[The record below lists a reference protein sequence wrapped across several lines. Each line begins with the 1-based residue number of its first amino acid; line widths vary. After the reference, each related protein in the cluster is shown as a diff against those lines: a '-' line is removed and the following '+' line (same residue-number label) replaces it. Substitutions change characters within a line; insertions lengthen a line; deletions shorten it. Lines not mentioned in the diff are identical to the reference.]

1 MRKLSRTLT
10 AALAF
15 AGATLIPQ
23 VRAQNSADYY
33 DPPERAARLS
43 WVERNVS
50 MQPGGV
56 DDWVPANIN
65 RPLTTGDRLWTEA
78 GARAEVHIGTAAFR
92 LNGRTNFTFL
102 NLTDGVAQVE
112 LSSGTLNVRVRNLAS
127 QEDIEIDTPQAAF
140 SLLQPGDYRIEVN
153 EQGDASVFTVRAG
166 EAEALSGDQV
176 FPMRARDQ
184 VVVTD
189 DNRGPAFNRRTAP
202 VADVFD
208 NWCQQRDRR
217 EDMATSGRYVSRDI
231 PGYADLDGQGD
242 WTQDPEYSAVWMPR
256 VTADWAPYRD
266 GHWAWIEPWGW
277 TWEDDAP
284 WGYAPF
290 HYGRWVSIR
299 NRWGWVPG
307 PVVARPVYSPAL
319 VAWVGGAGF
328 SIGVSI
334 GGPPVGW
341 FPLGPREV
349 WVPPYRYSPRY
360 IERVNVTNTII
371 VNRTFNNINISN
383 VNYVNRNVAGA
394 VTAVP
399 RDVIISGREVRSASV
414 RVSPDAVSRGQVGA
428 FAAVAPQR
436 TAVLGGRSGGG
447 AAPPSTVTNRRI
459 VARATPPP
467 PPVPFAQRQTALQ
480 ANPGRPLD
488 RTAVTQI
495 QQSQPSRGRPE
506 IRQVNPQRGAAQQGK
521 GNSFGQQNG
530 GQQDAGQNRDQQKG
544 RGQQGGG
551 LFQGQ
556 PGQPQAQPPP
566 QQPAVI
572 PQPPVV
578 QQQEDRQR
586 GRGQQGGR
594 PQQAQ
599 PPVQQPQQ
607 PAVIPQP
614 PIVQQQEDRQRGRGQ
629 QDGRPQQA
637 QPPVQ
642 VPQQPQVIPQ
652 PPQNDRQNDRQRGRG
667 QQQAPQS
674 PQLPPQAQPQVQQPQ
689 PPAVI
694 PQPPVDRQNDRQQND
709 RQNRGRGQGGQ
720 SQQGPQPVPQAPQ
733 APPPPQPTR
742 PPTPQPTAQPQ
753 AQPPAQPAPAPQ
765 PPADRQKGRGKQD
778 RQDNKDKGKDN

>member
-10 AALAF
+10 AVIAF
-15 AGATLIPQ
+15 AAATLIPQ
-23 VRAQNSADYY
+23 VRGQNTDDYY
-33 DPPERAARLS
+33 DPPDRAARLS
-43 WVERNVS
+43 WIERNVS
-50 MQPGGV
+50 FQPGGV
-56 DDWVPANIN
+56 DDWIPASLN

-102 NLTDGVAQVE
+102 NLSDGVAQVE
-112 LSSGTLNVRVRNLAS
+112 LSAGTLSVRVRNLAS
-127 QEDIEIDTPQAAF
+127 QENIEIDTPQAAF
-140 SLLQPGDYRIEVN
+140 ALLQPGDYRIEVN
-153 EQGDASVFTVRAG
+153 DQGDASIFTVRAG
-166 EAEALSGDQV
+166 EAEALAGDQV

-184 VVVTD
+184 IVVTE

-217 EDMATSGRYVSRDI
+217 EDMSVSARYVSRDI

-242 WTQDPEYSAVWMPR
+242 WSQDPQYSAVWMPR
-256 VTADWAPYRD
+256 VAADWAPYRD

-307 PVVARPVYSPAL
+307 PVVARPVYAPAL

-328 SIGVSI
+328 SIGVSV

-341 FPLGPREV
+341 FPLAPREV

-360 IERVNVTNTII
+360 IERVNVTNTVI
-371 VNRTFNNINISN
+371 VNRTFNNINVSN
-383 VNYVNRNVAGA
+383 VNYVNRNIAGA

-399 RDVIISGREVRSASV
+399 RDVVISGREVRSAAV

-428 FAAVAPQR
+428 FASVAPQR
-436 TAVLGGRSGGG
+436 AAVLGGRSGGG

-488 RTAVTQI
+488 RNAVIRI

-506 IRQVNPQRGAAQQGK
+506 IRQVSPQAK
-521 GNSFGQQNG
+521 GGQQNG
-530 GQQDAGQNRDQQKG
+530 GQQKG
-544 RGQQGGG
+544 KQ
-551 LFQGQ
+551 LTA
-556 PGQPQAQPPP
+556 QPQAPP
-566 QQPAVI
+566 QVQQPAQPAVI
-572 PQPPVV
+572 PQPPVNR
-578 QQQEDRQR
+578 QQDDRQK

-594 PQQAQ
+594 PQDVR
-599 PPVQQPQQ
+599 PPLQQQ

-614 PIVQQQEDRQRGRGQ
+614 SQNDRQNGRGQ
-629 QDGRPQQA
+629 QGGQPQQA
-637 QPPVQ
+637 RPPVQ
-642 VPQQPQVIPQ
+642 QPPQQPAVIQQ
-652 PPQNDRQNDRQRGRG
+652 PPNDRQNDRQRGRG
-667 QQQAPQS
+667 QQQVPQNPQAAPQV
-674 PQLPPQAQPQVQQPQ
+674 QPQVQQPQ
-689 PPAVI
+689 
-694 PQPPVDRQNDRQQND
+694 QPDRQNDNRQK
-709 RQNRGRGQGGQ
+709 GRGQQ
-720 SQQGPQPVPQAPQ
+720 RQPQQAPQPPPQAPQ
-733 APPPPQPTR
+733 APPASQPTR
-742 PPTPQPTAQPQ
+742 PQQ

-765 PPADRQKGRGKQD
+765 PPADQKGRGKQD
-778 RQDNKDKGKDN
+778 RQDNKDKGKDR

>member
-1 MRKLSRTLT
+1 M
-10 AALAF
+10 
-15 AGATLIPQ
+15 LIPQ
-23 VRAQNSADYY
+23 ARGQSAGDYY

-43 WVERNVS
+43 WIERNVS
-50 MQPGGV
+50 LQPGGV
-56 DDWVPANIN
+56 DDWVPANLN

-78 GARAEVHIGTAAFR
+78 GARAEVHIGSAAFR

-102 NLTDGVAQVE
+102 NLSDGVAQVE
-112 LSSGTLNVRVRNLAS
+112 LSAGTLSVRVRNLAS
-127 QEDIEIDTPQAAF
+127 QESIEIDTPQAAF
-140 SLLQPGDYRIEVN
+140 ALLQPGEYRIEVN

-166 EAEALSGDQV
+166 EAEALAGDQV
-176 FPMRARDQ
+176 FPMRPRDQ
-184 VVVTD
+184 IVVTE
-189 DNRGPAFNRRTAP
+189 DNRGPAFNRRGAP
-202 VADVFD
+202 VADAFD

-217 EDMATSGRYVSRDI
+217 EDLAASARYVSRDI
-231 PGYADLDGQGD
+231 PGYADLDDQGD
-242 WTQDPEYSAVWMPR
+242 WIQDPQYSAVWMPR
-256 VTADWAPYRD
+256 VAGDWAPYRD

-307 PVVARPVYSPAL
+307 PVIARPVYSPAL

-341 FPLGPREV
+341 FPLAPREV

-360 IERVNVTNTII
+360 IERVNVTNTVI
-371 VNRTFNNINISN
+371 VNRTFNNINVSN

-399 RDVIISGREVRSASV
+399 RDVVISGRQVRSAAV
-414 RVSPDAVSRGQVGA
+414 RVSPDVVSRGQIGA

-436 TAVLGGRSGGG
+436 AAVLGGRTGGG

-467 PPVPFAQRQTALQ
+467 PPVPFTQRQNALQ

-495 QQSQPSRGRPE
+495 QQNQPSRGRPE
-506 IRQVNPQRGAAQQGK
+506 IRQVNPQREDRRGK

-530 GQQDAGQNRDQQKG
+530 QSNGQSNDQQKG

-551 LFQGQ
+551 FFQGQ
-556 PGQPQAQPPP
+556 PQTPQ
-566 QQPAVI
+566 I
-572 PQPPVV
+572 
-578 QQQEDRQR
+578 
-586 GRGQQGGR
+586 
-594 PQQAQ
+594 
-599 PPVQQPQQ
+599 QQPQQ

-614 PIVQQQEDRQRGRGQ
+614 PIVQQQDDRRKGRGQ
-629 QDGRPQQA
+629 QGGGF
-637 QPPVQ
+637 
-642 VPQQPQVIPQ
+642 QQPQVQAPQQPAVTPQ
-652 PPQNDRQNDRQRGRG
+652 PPIVQQQEDRRKGRG
-667 QQQAPQS
+667 QQGGGF
-674 PQLPPQAQPQVQQPQ
+674 QPQ
-689 PPAVI
+689 PQIQPPQQPAVI
-694 PQPPVDRQNDRQQND
+694 PQPPLDRQNDRQQNDRQQND
-709 RQNRGRGQGGQ
+709 RQNRGRGQA
-720 SQQGPQPVPQAPQ
+720 GPQPQAPQAAQPVPQTPQ

-742 PPTPQPTAQPQ
+742 PPTPEPAPQ
-753 AQPPAQPAPAPQ
+753 AQPAPQSAPPQ
-765 PPADRQKGRGKQD
+765 PPVERQKGRGKQD
-778 RQDNKDKGKDN
+778 RQDNRDNKEKGKEN